1 MSKRS
6 TEAKLAFI
14 VEMIESIEIIVS
26 RHGDACSALED
37 IEGQLAILMAM
48 TQIGETINKLDSHI
62 IAEQN
67 LEIVQ
72 KGAYD
77 LRNYIVHDYDG
88 VDLYIVEDAIVNRLP
103 ELKQILRKID
113 I

>member
-6 TEAKLAFI
+6 SAAKLAFI
-14 VEMIESIEIIVS
+14 VEMIENIELIIE
-26 RHGDACSALED
+26 RHGGVSCALED
-37 IEGQLAILMAM
+37 TEGQLAILMAM
-48 TQIGETINKLDSHI
+48 TQIGETLHRLDTEI
-62 IAEQN
+62 IKETA
-67 LEIVQ
+67 LETVQ

-103 ELKQILRKID
+103 QLKQILTEVMV
-113 I
+113 

>member
-14 VEMIESIEIIVS
+14 VEMIESIEMIVS
-26 RHGDACSALED
+26 RHGEASHALED

-103 ELKQILRKID
+103 ELKKFYAR
-113 I
+113 

>member
-6 TEAKLAFI
+6 NKAKLVFI
-14 VEMIESIEIIVS
+14 IEMIDSIEIIVS
-26 RHGDACSALED
+26 RHGTVSVALED

-48 TQIGETINKLDSHI
+48 TQIGEVINKIDAEI
-62 IAEQN
+62 ITQKE
-67 LEIVQ
+67 LGVVQ

-88 VDLYIVEDAIVNRLP
+88 VDLYIVEDAIKNRLP
-103 ELKQILRKID
+103 ELKIILSEI
-113 I
+113 IV